1 MPNDKGER
9 RMKTLVLL
17 AAVVLGPCAVAQTT
31 FTSIGDITFGSDG
44 STAVNIGGT
53 TFVSG
58 ASPVT
63 YQSLGS
69 TLPAKNAATSSTVQK
84 IGEITFITDST
95 GKMSTVQK
103 IGSTTFINDGGKLST
118 VQKIGNTYFLTG
130 DNK

>member
-1 MPNDKGER
+1 
-9 RMKTLVLL
+9 MKTLLL

-58 ASPVT
+58 ASPVI

-69 TLPAKNAATSSTVQK
+69 TLPAKNATTSSTVQK

-103 IGSTTFINDGGKLST
+103 IGNTLFINDGSAVST
-118 VQKIGNTYFLTG
+118 VQKIGNTYFLTEG
-130 DNK
+130 K

>member
-1 MPNDKGER
+1 
-9 RMKTLVLL
+9 MKTLVLA

-69 TLPAKNAATSSTVQK
+69 TLPAKNATTSSTVQK

-118 VQKIGNTYFLTG
+118 VQKIGNTYFLTEG
-130 DNK
+130 NNK

>member
-1 MPNDKGER
+1 
-9 RMKTLVLL
+9 MKTLVLA

>member
-1 MPNDKGER
+1 
-9 RMKTLVLL
+9 MKTLLL
-17 AAVVLGPCAVAQTT
+17 AAAVVLGPCAVAQTT

-44 STAVNIGGT
+44 STATTIGGT
-53 TFVSG
+53 TFVTG

-69 TLPAKNAATSSTVQK
+69 TLPAKNATTSSTVQK

>member
-1 MPNDKGER
+1 
-9 RMKTLVLL
+9 MKPIAIFSFWAALGTAL
-17 AAVVLGPCAVAQTT
+17 ALGPCAVAQTT
-31 FTSIGDITFGSDG
+31 YTVIGGTTFGSDG

-69 TLPAKNAATSSTVQK
+69 TLPAKNSTVSSTVQK

-103 IGSTTFINDGGKLST
+103 IGSTLFINDGSAIST

>member
-1 MPNDKGER
+1 
-9 RMKTLVLL
+9 MKTLLL
-17 AAVVLGPCAVAQTT
+17 AAALVLGPCAVAQTT
-31 FTSIGDITFGSDG
+31 FTTIGDITFGSDG

-53 TFVSG
+53 TFING
-58 ASPVT
+58 PTSPVT

-69 TLPAKNAATSSTVQK
+69 TLPAKNATTSSTVQK

>member
-1 MPNDKGER
+1 
-9 RMKTLVLL
+9 MKTLLL
-17 AAVVLGPCAVAQTT
+17 AAALVLGPCAVAQTT

-63 YQSLGS
+63 YQALGS
-69 TLPAKNAATSSTVQK
+69 VLPAKSATVSSTVRK

-95 GKMSTVQK
+95 GKTLTMQQ

>member
-1 MPNDKGER
+1 
-9 RMKTLVLL
+9 MKALLL
-17 AAVVLGPCAVAQTT
+17 AASLVLGPCASAQTT
-31 FTSIGDITFGSDG
+31 FTTIGDITFGSDG
-44 STAVNIGGT
+44 STATTIGGV

-63 YQSLGS
+63 YQALGS
-69 TLPAKNAATSSTVQK
+69 TLPAKNATTSSTVQK

-103 IGSTTFINDGGKLST
+103 IGNTLFINDGSAVST

>member
-1 MPNDKGER
+1 MPNDKGEK
-9 RMKTLVLL
+9 RMKTLLL
-17 AAVVLGPCAVAQTT
+17 AVAVVLGPCAVAQTT

-69 TLPAKNAATSSTVQK
+69 TLPAKNATTSSTVQK

>member
-1 MPNDKGER
+1 
-9 RMKTLVLL
+9 MKALLL
-17 AAVVLGPCAVAQTT
+17 AASLVLGPCAVAQTT

-63 YQSLGS
+63 YQALGS
-69 TLPAKNAATSSTVQK
+69 TLPAKSATVSSTVRK

-95 GKMSTVQK
+95 GKTLTMQQ

>member
-1 MPNDKGER
+1 
-9 RMKTLVLL
+9 MKTLVLA

-31 FTSIGDITFGSDG
+31 FTTIGDITFGSDG
-44 STAVNIGGT
+44 STATTIGGT

-69 TLPAKNAATSSTVQK
+69 TLPAKNATTSSTVQK

>member
-1 MPNDKGER
+1 
-9 RMKTLVLL
+9 MKPIAIFSFWTVIG
-17 AAVVLGPCAVAQTT
+17 AALVLGPCASAQTT
-31 FTSIGDITFGSDG
+31 FTTIGDITFGSDG
-44 STAVNIGGT
+44 STATTIGGV

-63 YQSLGS
+63 YQALGS
-69 TLPAKNAATSSTVQK
+69 ALPAKNSTTSSTVRK

-118 VQKIGNTYFLTG
+118 VQKISNTYFLNG
-130 DNK
+130 GNNK